1 MLILPYFELSV
12 LSIKHLVLTF
22 RTPQGIVAW
31 SDGTKVNCQAESS
44 LTVSVET
51 ANSSADFIDDGSAR
65 SVQSDS
71 SVKETAAS
79 LNYCLNSGVLLTE
92 GSSTALCQCPQGY
105 SGEHCEVSACH
116 NYCLNNGTCKINHS
130 GLPMCICLHGTDGSR
145 CEQHVC
151 NSYCLNGG
159 MCTVDSRGQPSCKC
173 EVYFNG
179 IRCEIL
185 NTEQLCQS
193 YCQQFGQMFVPV
205 DGADTSMCM

>member
-1 MLILPYFELSV
+1 VPCFELSV

-31 SDGTKVNCQAESS
+31 SDGKKVICQTEK
-44 LTVSVET
+44 LTVSAET
-51 ANSSADFIDDGSAR
+51 VNASADVMGNGSLR
-65 SVQSDS
+65 TVQSDS
-71 SVKETAAS
+71 SVKETAPS

-92 GSSTALCQCPQGY
+92 GSSTAICRCPQGY
-105 SGEHCEVSACH
+105 SGERCEVSACH
-116 NYCLNNGTCKINHS
+116 NYCLNDGTCKINHS
-130 GLPMCICLHGTDGSR
+130 GLPMCVCLHGTNGSR

-173 EVYFNG
+173 KGYFNG

-193 YCQQFGQMFVPV
+193 YCQQFGQEFVPV

>member
-1 MLILPYFELSV
+1 

-31 SDGTKVNCQAESS
+31 SNGTKVSCQERSL
-44 LTVSVET
+44 LTVPVET
-51 ANSSADFIDDGSAR
+51 ANSSAIFVGDGSVR

-71 SVKETAAS
+71 SVKETTAS

-92 GSSTALCQCPQGY
+92 GSSTAICQCPQGY
-105 SGEHCEVSACH
+105 SGERCEVFACH
-116 NYCLNNGTCKINHS
+116 NYCLNDGTCKVNHS
-130 GLPMCICLHGTDGSR
+130 GLPMCICLQGTNGQR
-145 CEQHVC
+145 CEQLVC
-151 NSYCLNGG
+151 NSYCLNSG
-159 MCTVDSRGQPSCKC
+159 MCIMDSKGQPSCKC
-173 EVYFNG
+173 KGYFNG

-193 YCQQFGQMFVPV
+193 YCQQFGQAFVPV

>member
-1 MLILPYFELSV
+1 MFIVPYFELSV

-22 RTPQGIVAW
+22 RTPLGIVAW
-31 SDGTKVNCQAESS
+31 SDDTEVNCQAERS

-51 ANSSADFIDDGSAR
+51 GNSSADFIGDGSVR

-71 SVKETAAS
+71 SVKEKAAS

-92 GSSTALCQCPQGY
+92 GNSTALCQCPQGY
-105 SGEHCEVSACH
+105 SGERCEVSACH
-116 NYCLNNGTCKINHS
+116 NYCLNNGTCKINDS
-130 GLPMCICLHGTDGSR
+130 DLPVCICLHGTNGTQ

-159 MCTVDSRGQPSCKC
+159 MCTVDSRGQPACKC
-173 EVYFNG
+173 KGHFNG
-179 IRCEIL
+179 IRCEML

-193 YCQQFGQMFVPV
+193 YCKQLGQGFVPV